1 MAENSGSF
9 LLTVVSDG
17 YDMLDEVAIDKDKF
31 IVGKAEGS
39 DLRLKGWS
47 VSKLHATF
55 LINEGSIFLEDS
67 GSIFG
72 TWIDGERINRLGPL
86 NTGTEIRIGS
96 YTLTLHFNRPP
107 GESSV
112 GRRELDASN
121 DTGNT
126 NARRAPSIDT
136 GNKAPIHAISPH
148 ATVDE
153 ISFDD
158 DILLAEELRN
168 VSVEAVKAAPELRNA
183 TRTQPSASFSPALTA
198 KREIPQ
204 SSHSPGPLP
213 SARPAAQ
220 PAPTERP
227 AHPPSPRPTGAG
239 TQAAAVQARVIDH
252 EFSRWRKTLH
262 EAVLYEIDLRRIDA
276 NKMSEEDLKANVKT
290 LIKEL
295 LGSTFSVPD
304 NIDTEQLTR
313 EVLDEAVGL
322 GPLEPLIAD
331 ESVTEIMVNRFDEIW
346 VERGG
351 RLELSTATFTSDLA
365 VMGAIER
372 IVTPLGRRI
381 DESSPMVDARLK
393 DGSRVNAIVPPLSL
407 RGPTLT
413 IRKFSRRKMI
423 AEDLIKYGSMTDEML
438 HILRSAVE
446 QRLNIV
452 VSGGTGSGKTTFLNM
467 MSAFVPND
475 ERIVTIEDAAELQ
488 LSQPNLVSLESRPPN
503 VEGKGHVAIR
513 DLVRNSLRMR
523 PDRIIVGEC
532 RGGEALDMLQAM
544 NTGHDG
550 SMTTLHANSPRDA
563 LARMEVLVLMAGMN
577 LPVRAIREQISSAV
591 HLIIQLTRYSCG
603 ARKVTAITEVVG
615 IESETVQL
623 QDVFKFHREGLD
635 KNGKTCGEF
644 RYSGMMPAFIERM
657 NNE

>member
-1 MAENSGSF
+1 MAESQSGF
-9 LLTVVSDG
+9 VLMVVADD
-17 YDMLDEVAIDKDKF
+17 YDILDEVFVDQERF
-31 IVGKAEGS
+31 VLGKAES
-39 DLRLKGWS
+39 CDLRLKGWN

-55 LINEGSIFLEDS
+55 LLNEGSVFIEDS

-72 TWIDGERINRLGPL
+72 TWVDGERISRLGPL
-86 NTGTEIRIGS
+86 STNTVIKIGNYS
-96 YTLTLHFNRPP
+96 LTLHTNQDRHEA
-107 GESSV
+107 GV
-112 GRRELDASN
+112 GRERQNLAVN
-121 DTGNT
+121 
-126 NARRAPSIDT
+126 
-136 GNKAPIHAISPH
+136 HAI
-148 ATVDE
+148 TTIEQDYDE
-153 ISFDD
+153 V
-158 DILLAEELRN
+158 LVAERPL
-168 VSVEAVKAAPELRNA
+168 K
-183 TRTQPSASFSPALTA
+183 QAS
-198 KREIPQ
+198 Q
-204 SSHSPGPLP
+204 PLP
-213 SARPAAQ
+213 ASAPRQQFSAPVQAPQPPPPRSAPVAVAATPVSPQAGARP
-220 PAPTERP
+220 
-227 AHPPSPRPTGAG
+227 GAG
-239 TQAAAVQARVIDH
+239 GKQVANIPARVIDL

-262 EAVLYEIDLRRIDA
+262 EAVLHEIDLRRIDA
-276 NKMSEEDLKANVKT
+276 NKMSEHDLKANVKS

-295 LGSTFSVPD
+295 LGTTFSLPD
-304 NIDTEQLTR
+304 NIDTELLTK

-322 GPLEPLIAD
+322 GPLEPMIAD
-331 ESVTEIMVNRFDEIW
+331 ESVTEIMVNRHDEIW

-351 RLELSTATFTSDLA
+351 RLELSSATFTSDLA
-365 VMGAIER
+365 VLGAIER

-381 DESSPMVDARLK
+381 DESSPMVDARLR
-393 DGSRVNAIVPPLSL
+393 DGSRVNAIISPLSL

-413 IRKFSRRKMI
+413 IRKFSRRKMV
-423 AEDLIKYGSMTDEML
+423 AEDLIKYGSMTEDML
-438 HILRSAVE
+438 NILRNAVE

-623 QDVFKFHREGLD
+623 QDIFKFHREGLD
-635 KNGKTCGEF
+635 QNGKTFGEF
-644 RYSGMMPAFIERM
+644 RYSGMKPVFMERM
-657 NNE
+657 ENE

>member
-1 MAENSGSF
+1 MAESQSGF
-9 LLTVVSDG
+9 VLMVVADD
-17 YDMLDEVAIDKDKF
+17 YDILDEVFVDKDRF
-31 IVGKAEGS
+31 VLGKAES
-39 DLRLKGWS
+39 CDLRLKGWN

-55 LINEGSIFLEDS
+55 LLNEGSVFIEDS

-72 TWIDGERINRLGPL
+72 TWVDGERINRLGPL
-86 NTGTEIRIGS
+86 SSNTVIKIGNYS
-96 YTLTLHFNRPP
+96 LTLHTNQERHEA
-107 GESSV
+107 GA
-112 GRRELDASN
+112 GRERQNHAVN
-121 DTGNT
+121 
-126 NARRAPSIDT
+126 
-136 GNKAPIHAISPH
+136 HAISAIEH
-148 ATVDE
+148 DYEEV
-153 ISFDD
+153 
-158 DILLAEELRN
+158 LVAERPLKQA
-168 VSVEAVKAAPELRNA
+168 SQAPAAPRPHIA
-183 TRTQPSASFSPALTA
+183 APIQAPPPPPPRSAPVAAAAAPA
-198 KREIPQ
+198 
-204 SSHSPGPLP
+204 
-213 SARPAAQ
+213 PAA
-220 PAPTERP
+220 PHPGTRP
-227 AHPPSPRPTGAG
+227 GAG
-239 TQAAAVQARVIDH
+239 GKQIANIPARVIDF
-252 EFSRWRKTLH
+252 EFSRWRKALH
-262 EAVLYEIDLRRIDA
+262 EAVLHEIDLRRIDA
-276 NKMSEEDLKANVKT
+276 NKMSEHDLKANVKS

-295 LGSTFSVPD
+295 LSTTFTLPD
-304 NIDTEQLTR
+304 NIDTDLLTK

-322 GPLEPLIAD
+322 GPLEPMIAD
-331 ESVTEIMVNRFDEIW
+331 ESVTEIMVNRHDEIW

-351 RLELSTATFTSDLA
+351 RLELSSATFTSDLA
-365 VMGAIER
+365 VLGAIER

-381 DESSPMVDARLK
+381 DESSPMVDARLR
-393 DGSRVNAIVPPLSL
+393 DGSRVNAIISPLSL

-413 IRKFSRRKMI
+413 IRKFSRRKMV
-423 AEDLIKYGSMTDEML
+423 AEDLIKYGSMTEDML
-438 HILRSAVE
+438 NILRSAVE

-467 MSAFVPND
+467 MSAFVPDD

-623 QDVFKFHREGLD
+623 QDIFKFHREGLD
-635 KNGKTCGEF
+635 HNGKTYGEF
-644 RYSGMMPAFIERM
+644 RYSGMKPVFMERLE
-657 NNE
+657 NE

>member
-1 MAENSGSF
+1 MIAA
-9 LLTVVSDG
+9 DD
-17 YDMLDEVAIDKDKF
+17 YDILDEVFVDKDRF
-31 IVGKAEGS
+31 VLGKADS
-39 DLRLKGWS
+39 CDLRLKGWN
-47 VSKLHATF
+47 VSKKHATF
-55 LINEGSIFLEDS
+55 LINEGSIFIEDS

-72 TWIDGERINRLGPL
+72 TWIDGERISRLGPL
-86 NTGTEIRIGS
+86 NTGTVIKIGN
-96 YTLTLHFNRPP
+96 YALTLHTNQQDAGGGRGRQP
-107 GESSV
+107 GADPLTE
-112 GRRELDASN
+112 GR
-121 DTGNT
+121 GG
-126 NARRAPSIDT
+126 ARAMQNVAVS
-136 GNKAPIHAISPH
+136 KAIAAIEH
-148 ATVDE
+148 DFEDE
-153 ISFDD
+153 V
-158 DILLAEELRN
+158 LLAEKPTHQPRA
-168 VSVEAVKAAPELRNA
+168 EAVTAPRQPAAAPPVRP
-183 TRTQPSASFSPALTA
+183 PSAPAA
-198 KREIPQ
+198 ASAEPEPQ
-204 SSHSPGPLP
+204 QQSH
-213 SARPAAQ
+213 AVRPAAGGKQ
-220 PAPTERP
+220 VANIP
-227 AHPPSPRPTGAG
+227 
-239 TQAAAVQARVIDH
+239 ARVVDL

-262 EAVLYEIDLRRIDA
+262 EAVLHEIDLRRIDA
-276 NKMSEEDLKANVKT
+276 NKMSEHDLKANVKS

-295 LGSTFSVPD
+295 LSTTFNLPEG
-304 NIDTEQLTR
+304 IDTERLTK

-322 GPLEPLIAD
+322 GPLEPMIAD
-331 ESVTEIMVNRFDEIW
+331 DSVTEIMVNRHDEIW

-351 RLELSTATFTSDLA
+351 RLELSSATFTSDLA
-365 VMGAIER
+365 VLGAIER

-381 DESSPMVDARLK
+381 DESSPMVDARLR
-393 DGSRVNAIVPPLSL
+393 DGSRVNAIISPLSL

-413 IRKFSRRKMI
+413 IRKFSRRKMV
-423 AEDLIKYGSMTDEML
+423 AEDLIKYGSMTEDML
-438 HILRSAVE
+438 NILRSAVE

-623 QDVFKFHREGLD
+623 QDIFKFHREGID
-635 KNGKTCGEF
+635 HNGKTFGEF
-644 RYSGMMPAFIERM
+644 RYSGMKPAFIERM
-657 NNE
+657 DNE

>member
-1 MAENSGSF
+1 M
-9 LLTVVSDG
+9 VVADD
-17 YDMLDEVAIDKDKF
+17 YDILDEVYVDKERF
-31 IVGKAEGS
+31 VLGKGEGC
-39 DLRLKGWS
+39 DLRLKGWN

-55 LINEGSIFLEDS
+55 LLNEGSVFIEDS

-72 TWIDGERINRLGPL
+72 TWVDGERVNRLGPL
-86 NTGTEIRIGS
+86 SSNTVIKIGNYS
-96 YTLTLHFNRPP
+96 LTLHTNQQ
-107 GESSV
+107 GHEASV
-112 GRRELDASN
+112 GRERQN
-121 DTGNT
+121 
-126 NARRAPSIDT
+126 RAV
-136 GNKAPIHAISPH
+136 NHAISSIEH
-148 ATVDE
+148 DFEEV
-153 ISFDD
+153 
-158 DILLAEELRN
+158 LVAERPLKQA
-168 VSVEAVKAAPELRNA
+168 SQPLPPAAPRQQFA
-183 TRTQPSASFSPALTA
+183 TPVQAPPPPAPSRPVPIAVAA
-198 KREIPQ
+198 
-204 SSHSPGPLP
+204 
-213 SARPAAQ
+213 APAAMPQ
-220 PAPTERP
+220 GSRP
-227 AHPPSPRPTGAG
+227 GAG
-239 TQAAAVQARVIDH
+239 GKQVANIPARVIDL

-262 EAVLYEIDLRRIDA
+262 EAVLHEIDLRRIDA
-276 NKMSEEDLKANVKT
+276 NKMSEHDLKANVKS

-295 LGSTFSVPD
+295 LSTTFSLPD
-304 NIDTEQLTR
+304 NIDTELLTK

-322 GPLEPLIAD
+322 GPLEPMIAD
-331 ESVTEIMVNRFDEIW
+331 DSVTEIMVNRHDEIW

-351 RLELSTATFTSDLA
+351 RLELSSATFTSDLA
-365 VMGAIER
+365 VLGAIER

-381 DESSPMVDARLK
+381 DESSPMVDARLR
-393 DGSRVNAIVPPLSL
+393 DGSRVNAIISPLSL

-413 IRKFSRRKMI
+413 IRKFSRRKMV
-423 AEDLIKYGSMTDEML
+423 AEDLIKYGSMTEDML
-438 HILRSAVE
+438 NILRSAVE

-615 IESETVQL
+615 IESETIQL
-623 QDVFKFHREGLD
+623 QDIFKFHREGLD
-635 KNGKTCGEF
+635 QNGKTFGEF
-644 RYSGMMPAFIERM
+644 RYSGMKPVFMERLE
-657 NNE
+657 NE

>member
-1 MAENSGSF
+1 MADISGSF

-17 YDMLDEVAIDKDKF
+17 YDTLDEVAITKDKF
-31 IVGKAEGS
+31 IVGKADGS

-72 TWIDGERINRLGPL
+72 TWIEGERINRLGPL
-86 NTGTEIRIGS
+86 NAGTEIRIGG
-96 YTLTLHFNRPP
+96 YTLTLHVNRQ
-107 GESSV
+107 GDTSAS
-112 GRRELDASN
+112 RRELDDPNEAN
-121 DTGNT
+121 NA
-126 NARRAPSIDT
+126 NARRALSANMHNNPPNHSTRPS
-136 GNKAPIHAISPH
+136 

-158 DILLAEELRN
+158 DVLLADDLLDASAERVPRAQER
-168 VSVEAVKAAPELRNA
+168 APQPVKAPSTAAFTPTVTARHESA
-183 TRTQPSASFSPALTA
+183 T
-198 KREIPQ
+198 
-204 SSHSPGPLP
+204 SSNPPPIL
-213 SARPAAQ
+213 RPATKPERTERAEQ
-220 PAPTERP
+220 PA
-227 AHPPSPRPTGAG
+227 SSRPTSAG
-239 TQAAAVQARVIDH
+239 TQAPAVQARVIDH

-295 LGSTFSVPD
+295 LASTFNVPD

-351 RLELSTATFTSDLA
+351 RLELSAATFTSDLA

>member
-1 MAENSGSF
+1 MMKTQSRF
-9 LLTVVSDG
+9 LLTVVSDD
-17 YDMLDEVAIDKDKF
+17 YDILDEVLIDKERF
-31 IVGKAEGS
+31 VIGKADGS
-39 DLRLKGWS
+39 DLRLKGWNI
-47 VSKLHATF
+47 SKLHATF
-55 LINEGSIFLEDS
+55 LIDDGSVFIEDS

-72 TWIDGERINRLGPL
+72 TWVDGERINRLGPL
-86 NTGTEIRIGS
+86 VNNTAVKIGN
-96 YTLTLHFNRPP
+96 YVLTLYTDSAQ
-107 GESSV
+107 ESGADRAPQPAVKPEILNVPSAAKD
-112 GRRELDASN
+112 RELEQAPLITPKDDRLADERQPSTKQQVATTEPSVSSLRSVQPKETVASA
-121 DTGNT
+121 DE
-126 NARRAPSIDT
+126 
-136 GNKAPIHAISPH
+136 
-148 ATVDE
+148 ATQ
-153 ISFDD
+153 SG
-158 DILLAEELRN
+158 N
-168 VSVEAVKAAPELRNA
+168 VS
-183 TRTQPSASFSPALTA
+183 
-198 KREIPQ
+198 
-204 SSHSPGPLP
+204 G
-213 SARPAAQ
+213 
-220 PAPTERP
+220 
-227 AHPPSPRPTGAG
+227 
-239 TQAAAVQARVIDH
+239 RVIDL
-252 EFSRWRKTLH
+252 EFARWRKTLH
-262 EAVLYEIDLRRIDA
+262 NAVLHEIDLRRIDA
-276 NKMSEEDLKANVKT
+276 NKMSEQDLKANVKS

-295 LGSTFSVPD
+295 LGSTFNVPD
-304 NIDTEQLTR
+304 HIDTEILTK

-322 GPLEPLIAD
+322 GPLEPMIAD
-331 ESVTEIMVNRFDEIW
+331 EGITEIMVNRHDEIW

-351 RLELSTATFTSDLA
+351 RLELSTATFTSDIA
-365 VMGAIER
+365 VLGAIER

-381 DESSPMVDARLK
+381 DESSPMVDARLR
-393 DGSRVNAIVPPLSL
+393 DGSRVNAIIPPLSL

-413 IRKFSRRKMI
+413 IRKFSRRKMV
-423 AEDLIKYGSMTDEML
+423 AEDLIKYGSMTADML

-467 MSAFVPND
+467 MSAFVPDD
-475 ERIVTIEDAAELQ
+475 ERIVTVEDAAELQ

-623 QDVFKFHREGLD
+623 QDIFKFQRDGLD
-635 KNGKTCGEF
+635 QHGKTRGEF
-644 RYSGMMPAFIERM
+644 CYSGMKPAFIERM
-657 NNE
+657 DHE

>member
-1 MAENSGSF
+1 MADTSGSF

-17 YDMLDEVAIDKDKF
+17 YDTLDEVAINKDKF

-72 TWIDGERINRLGPL
+72 TWIEGERINRLGPL
-86 NTGTEIRIGS
+86 NAGTEIRIGS
-96 YTLTLHFNRPP
+96 YTLTLHVNRQ
-107 GESSV
+107 GEATA
-112 GRRELDASN
+112 GRRELDEPNEASKA
-121 DTGNT
+121 D
-126 NARRAPSIDT
+126 ARRALSANMRGNPPTHSPVPS
-136 GNKAPIHAISPH
+136 

-158 DILLAEELRN
+158 DVLLADDLRDA
-168 VSVEAVKAAPELRNA
+168 SAEPMPRAQERSPQPVKA
-183 TRTQPSASFSPALTA
+183 PSTASFAPPVTPRHESTVSSTPPA
-198 KREIPQ
+198 P
-204 SSHSPGPLP
+204 
-213 SARPAAQ
+213 RPAAKPERAARAEQ
-220 PAPTERP
+220 PA
-227 AHPPSPRPTGAG
+227 SPRPNSAG
-239 TQAAAVQARVIDH
+239 TQAPAIQARVIDH

-295 LGSTFSVPD
+295 LGSTFNVPD

-351 RLELSTATFTSDLA
+351 RLELSAATFTSDLA

>member
-1 MAENSGSF
+1 MAESQSGF
-9 LLTVVSDG
+9 VLMVVADD
-17 YDMLDEVAIDKDKF
+17 YDILDEVYVDKERF
-31 IVGKAEGS
+31 VLGKGEGC
-39 DLRLKGWS
+39 DLRLKGWN

-55 LINEGSIFLEDS
+55 LLNEGSVFIEDS

-72 TWIDGERINRLGPL
+72 TWVDGERVNRLGPL
-86 NTGTEIRIGS
+86 SSNTVIKIGNYS
-96 YTLTLHFNRPP
+96 LTLHTNQQ
-107 GESSV
+107 GHEASV
-112 GRRELDASN
+112 GRERQN
-121 DTGNT
+121 
-126 NARRAPSIDT
+126 RAV
-136 GNKAPIHAISPH
+136 NHAISSIEH
-148 ATVDE
+148 DFEEV
-153 ISFDD
+153 
-158 DILLAEELRN
+158 LVAERPLKQA
-168 VSVEAVKAAPELRNA
+168 SQPLPPAAPRQQFA
-183 TRTQPSASFSPALTA
+183 TPVQAPPPPAPSRPVPIAVAA
-198 KREIPQ
+198 
-204 SSHSPGPLP
+204 
-213 SARPAAQ
+213 APAAMPQ
-220 PAPTERP
+220 GSRP
-227 AHPPSPRPTGAG
+227 GAG
-239 TQAAAVQARVIDH
+239 GKQVANIPARVIDL

-262 EAVLYEIDLRRIDA
+262 EAVLHEIDLRRIDA
-276 NKMSEEDLKANVKT
+276 NKMSEHDLKANVKS

-295 LGSTFSVPD
+295 LNTTFSLPD
-304 NIDTEQLTR
+304 NIDTELLTK

-322 GPLEPLIAD
+322 GPLEPMIAD
-331 ESVTEIMVNRFDEIW
+331 DSVTEIMVNRHDEIW

-351 RLELSTATFTSDLA
+351 RLELSSATFTSDLA
-365 VMGAIER
+365 VLGAIER

-381 DESSPMVDARLK
+381 DESSPMVDARLR
-393 DGSRVNAIVPPLSL
+393 DGSRVNAIISPLSL

-413 IRKFSRRKMI
+413 IRKFSRRKMV
-423 AEDLIKYGSMTDEML
+423 AEDLIKYGSMTEDML
-438 HILRSAVE
+438 NILRSAVE

-615 IESETVQL
+615 IESETIQL
-623 QDVFKFHREGLD
+623 QDIFKFHREGLD
-635 KNGKTCGEF
+635 QNGKTFGEF
-644 RYSGMMPAFIERM
+644 RYSGMKPVFMERLE
-657 NNE
+657 NE

>member
-1 MAENSGSF
+1 M
-9 LLTVVSDG
+9 VVADD
-17 YDMLDEVAIDKDKF
+17 YDILDEVYVDKERF
-31 IVGKAEGS
+31 VLGKGEGC
-39 DLRLKGWS
+39 DLRLKGWN

-55 LINEGSIFLEDS
+55 LLNEGSVFIEDS

-72 TWIDGERINRLGPL
+72 TWVDGERVNRLGPL
-86 NTGTEIRIGS
+86 SSNTVIKIGNYS
-96 YTLTLHFNRPP
+96 LTLHTNQQ
-107 GESSV
+107 GHEASV
-112 GRRELDASN
+112 GRERQN
-121 DTGNT
+121 
-126 NARRAPSIDT
+126 RAV
-136 GNKAPIHAISPH
+136 NHAISSIEH
-148 ATVDE
+148 DFEEV
-153 ISFDD
+153 
-158 DILLAEELRN
+158 LVAERPLKQA
-168 VSVEAVKAAPELRNA
+168 SQPLPPAAPRQQFA
-183 TRTQPSASFSPALTA
+183 TPVQAPPPPAPSRPVPIAVAA
-198 KREIPQ
+198 
-204 SSHSPGPLP
+204 
-213 SARPAAQ
+213 APAAMPQ
-220 PAPTERP
+220 GSRP
-227 AHPPSPRPTGAG
+227 GAG
-239 TQAAAVQARVIDH
+239 GKQVANIPARVIDL

-262 EAVLYEIDLRRIDA
+262 EAVLHEIDLRRIDA
-276 NKMSEEDLKANVKT
+276 NKMSEHDLKANVKS

-295 LGSTFSVPD
+295 LNTTFSLPD
-304 NIDTEQLTR
+304 NIDTELLTK

-322 GPLEPLIAD
+322 GPLEPMIAD
-331 ESVTEIMVNRFDEIW
+331 DSVTEIMVNRHDEIW

-351 RLELSTATFTSDLA
+351 RLELSSATFTSDLA
-365 VMGAIER
+365 VLGAIER

-381 DESSPMVDARLK
+381 DESSPMVDARLR
-393 DGSRVNAIVPPLSL
+393 DGSRVNAIISPLSL

-413 IRKFSRRKMI
+413 IRKFSRRKMV
-423 AEDLIKYGSMTDEML
+423 AEDLIKYGSMTEDML
-438 HILRSAVE
+438 NILRSAVE

-615 IESETVQL
+615 IESETIQL
-623 QDVFKFHREGLD
+623 QDIFKFHREGLD
-635 KNGKTCGEF
+635 QNGKTFGEF
-644 RYSGMMPAFIERM
+644 RYSGMKPVFMERLE
-657 NNE
+657 NE

>member
-1 MAENSGSF
+1 M
-9 LLTVVSDG
+9 VVADD
-17 YDMLDEVAIDKDKF
+17 YDILDEVFVDKDRF
-31 IVGKAEGS
+31 VLGKAES
-39 DLRLKGWS
+39 CDLRLKGWN

-55 LINEGSIFLEDS
+55 LLNEGSVFIEDS

-72 TWIDGERINRLGPL
+72 TWVDGERINRLGPL
-86 NTGTEIRIGS
+86 STGTVIKIGNYS
-96 YTLTLHFNRPP
+96 LTLHTNQQAHETGAGRERQNRA
-107 GESSV
+107 V
-112 GRRELDASN
+112 N
-121 DTGNT
+121 
-126 NARRAPSIDT
+126 
-136 GNKAPIHAISPH
+136 HAIS
-148 ATVDE
+148 AIEQDYEEV
-153 ISFDD
+153 
-158 DILLAEELRN
+158 LVAERPLKQA
-168 VSVEAVKAAPELRNA
+168 SQPLPAVAPRQQFAEPVQAPPPPPPPRAAPVA
-183 TRTQPSASFSPALTA
+183 AAAAPAAPAPAPQQP
-198 KREIPQ
+198 
-204 SSHSPGPLP
+204 G
-213 SARPAAQ
+213 ARP
-220 PAPTERP
+220 
-227 AHPPSPRPTGAG
+227 GAG
-239 TQAAAVQARVIDH
+239 GKQVANIPARVIDF

-262 EAVLYEIDLRRIDA
+262 EAVLHEIDLRRIDA
-276 NKMSEEDLKANVKT
+276 NKMSEHDLKANVKS

-295 LGSTFSVPD
+295 LSTTFTLPD
-304 NIDTEQLTR
+304 NIDTELLTK

-322 GPLEPLIAD
+322 GPLEPMIAD
-331 ESVTEIMVNRFDEIW
+331 ESVTEIMVNRHDEIW

-351 RLELSTATFTSDLA
+351 RLELSSATFTSDLA
-365 VMGAIER
+365 VLGAIER

-381 DESSPMVDARLK
+381 DESSPMVDARLR
-393 DGSRVNAIVPPLSL
+393 DGSRVNAIISPLSL

-413 IRKFSRRKMI
+413 IRKFSRRKMV
-423 AEDLIKYGSMTDEML
+423 AEDLIKYGSMTEDML
-438 HILRSAVE
+438 NILRSAVE

-591 HLIIQLTRYSCG
+591 
-603 ARKVTAITEVVG
+603 
-615 IESETVQL
+615 
-623 QDVFKFHREGLD
+623 
-635 KNGKTCGEF
+635 
-644 RYSGMMPAFIERM
+644 
-657 NNE
+657 

>member
-1 MAENSGSF
+1 M
-9 LLTVVSDG
+9 VVADD
-17 YDMLDEVAIDKDKF
+17 YDILEEVFVDKERF
-31 IVGKAEGS
+31 VLGKAES
-39 DLRLKGWS
+39 CDLRLKGWN

-55 LINEGSIFLEDS
+55 LLNEGSVFIEDS

-72 TWIDGERINRLGPL
+72 TWVDGERINRLGPL
-86 NTGTEIRIGS
+86 STNTVIKIGNYS
-96 YTLTLHFNRPP
+96 LTLHTNQDRHEA
-107 GESSV
+107 GV
-112 GRRELDASN
+112 GRERQNLAVNHAIAAIEHDYEEVLVAERPLKQASQPLS
-121 DTGNT
+121 
-126 NARRAPSIDT
+126 ASAPRQQFSAPVQAPPPALPRSAPAAVAAPS
-136 GNKAPIHAISPH
+136 AP
-148 ATVDE
+148 
-153 ISFDD
+153 
-158 DILLAEELRN
+158 L
-168 VSVEAVKAAPELRNA
+168 
-183 TRTQPSASFSPALTA
+183 QP
-198 KREIPQ
+198 
-204 SSHSPGPLP
+204 G
-213 SARPAAQ
+213 ARP
-220 PAPTERP
+220 
-227 AHPPSPRPTGAG
+227 GAG
-239 TQAAAVQARVIDH
+239 GKQVANIPARVIDL

-262 EAVLYEIDLRRIDA
+262 EAVLHEIDLRRIDA
-276 NKMSEEDLKANVKT
+276 NKMSEHDLKANVKS

-295 LGSTFSVPD
+295 LGTTFTLPD
-304 NIDTEQLTR
+304 NIDTELLTK

-322 GPLEPLIAD
+322 GPLEPMIAD
-331 ESVTEIMVNRFDEIW
+331 ESVTEIMVNRHDEIW

-351 RLELSTATFTSDLA
+351 RLELSSATFTSDLA
-365 VMGAIER
+365 VLGAIER

-381 DESSPMVDARLK
+381 DESSPMVDARLR
-393 DGSRVNAIVPPLSL
+393 DGSRVNAIISPLSL

-413 IRKFSRRKMI
+413 IRKFSRRKMV
-423 AEDLIKYGSMTDEML
+423 AEDLIKYGSMTEEML
-438 HILRSAVE
+438 NILRSAVE

-467 MSAFVPND
+467 MSAFVPDD

-623 QDVFKFHREGLD
+623 QDIFKFHREGLD
-635 KNGKTCGEF
+635 HNGKTYGEF
-644 RYSGMMPAFIERM
+644 RYSGMKPVFMERLE
-657 NNE
+657 NE

>member
-1 MAENSGSF
+1 M
-9 LLTVVSDG
+9 VVADD
-17 YDMLDEVAIDKDKF
+17 YDILDEVYVDKERF
-31 IVGKAEGS
+31 VLGKGEGC
-39 DLRLKGWS
+39 DLRLKGWN

-55 LINEGSIFLEDS
+55 LLNEGSVFIEDS

-72 TWIDGERINRLGPL
+72 TWVDGERVNRLGPL
-86 NTGTEIRIGS
+86 SSNTVIKIGNYS
-96 YTLTLHFNRPP
+96 LTLHTNQQ
-107 GESSV
+107 GHEASV
-112 GRRELDASN
+112 GRERQN
-121 DTGNT
+121 
-126 NARRAPSIDT
+126 RAV
-136 GNKAPIHAISPH
+136 NHAISSIEH
-148 ATVDE
+148 DFEEV
-153 ISFDD
+153 
-158 DILLAEELRN
+158 LVAERPLKQA
-168 VSVEAVKAAPELRNA
+168 SQPLPPAAPRQQFA
-183 TRTQPSASFSPALTA
+183 TPVQAPPPPAPSRPVPIAVAA
-198 KREIPQ
+198 
-204 SSHSPGPLP
+204 
-213 SARPAAQ
+213 APAAMPQ
-220 PAPTERP
+220 GSRP
-227 AHPPSPRPTGAG
+227 GAG
-239 TQAAAVQARVIDH
+239 GKQVANIPARVIDL

-262 EAVLYEIDLRRIDA
+262 EAVLHEIDLRRIDA
-276 NKMSEEDLKANVKT
+276 NKMSEHDLKANVKS

-295 LGSTFSVPD
+295 LNTTFSLPD
-304 NIDTEQLTR
+304 NIDTELLTK

-322 GPLEPLIAD
+322 GPLEPMIAD
-331 ESVTEIMVNRFDEIW
+331 DSVTEIMVNRHDEIW

-351 RLELSTATFTSDLA
+351 RLELSSATFTSDLA
-365 VMGAIER
+365 VLGAIER

-381 DESSPMVDARLK
+381 DESSPMVDARLR
-393 DGSRVNAIVPPLSL
+393 DGSRVNAIISPLSL

-413 IRKFSRRKMI
+413 IRKFSRRKMV
-423 AEDLIKYGSMTDEML
+423 AEDLIKYGSMTEDML
-438 HILRSAVE
+438 NILRSAVE

-615 IESETVQL
+615 IESETIQL
-623 QDVFKFHREGLD
+623 QGDRKSVV
-635 KNGKTCGEF
+635 
-644 RYSGMMPAFIERM
+644 
-657 NNE
+657 

>member
-1 MAENSGSF
+1 MAESQSGF
-9 LLTVVSDG
+9 VLMVVADD
-17 YDMLDEVAIDKDKF
+17 YDILDEVYVDKERF
-31 IVGKAEGS
+31 VLGKGEGC
-39 DLRLKGWS
+39 DLRLKGWN

-55 LINEGSIFLEDS
+55 LLNEGSVFIEDS

-72 TWIDGERINRLGPL
+72 TWVDGERVNRLGPL
-86 NTGTEIRIGS
+86 SSNTVIKIGNYS
-96 YTLTLHFNRPP
+96 LTLHTNQQ
-107 GESSV
+107 GHEASV
-112 GRRELDASN
+112 GRERQN
-121 DTGNT
+121 
-126 NARRAPSIDT
+126 RAV
-136 GNKAPIHAISPH
+136 NHAISSIEH
-148 ATVDE
+148 DFEEV
-153 ISFDD
+153 
-158 DILLAEELRN
+158 LVAERPLKQA
-168 VSVEAVKAAPELRNA
+168 SQPLPPAAPRQQFA
-183 TRTQPSASFSPALTA
+183 TPVQAPPPPAPSRPVPIAVAA
-198 KREIPQ
+198 
-204 SSHSPGPLP
+204 
-213 SARPAAQ
+213 APAAMPQ
-220 PAPTERP
+220 GSRP
-227 AHPPSPRPTGAG
+227 GAG
-239 TQAAAVQARVIDH
+239 GKQVANIPARVIDL

-262 EAVLYEIDLRRIDA
+262 EAVLHEIDLRRIDA
-276 NKMSEEDLKANVKT
+276 NKMSEHDLKANVKS

-295 LGSTFSVPD
+295 LSTTFSLPD
-304 NIDTEQLTR
+304 NIDTELLTK

-322 GPLEPLIAD
+322 GPLEPMIAD
-331 ESVTEIMVNRFDEIW
+331 DSVTEIMVNRHDEIW

-351 RLELSTATFTSDLA
+351 RLELSSATFTSDLA
-365 VMGAIER
+365 VLGAIER

-381 DESSPMVDARLK
+381 DESSPMVDARLR
-393 DGSRVNAIVPPLSL
+393 DGSRVNAIISPLSL

-413 IRKFSRRKMI
+413 IRKFSRRKMV
-423 AEDLIKYGSMTDEML
+423 AEDLIKYGSMTEDML
-438 HILRSAVE
+438 NILRSAVE

-615 IESETVQL
+615 IESETIQL
-623 QDVFKFHREGLD
+623 QDIFKFHREGLD
-635 KNGKTCGEF
+635 QNGKTFGEF
-644 RYSGMMPAFIERM
+644 RYSGMKPVFMERLE
-657 NNE
+657 NE

>member
-1 MAENSGSF
+1 M
-9 LLTVVSDG
+9 VVADD
-17 YDMLDEVAIDKDKF
+17 YDILDEVYVDKERF
-31 IVGKAEGS
+31 VLGKGES
-39 DLRLKGWS
+39 CDLRLKGWN

-55 LINEGSIFLEDS
+55 LLNEGSVFIEDS

-72 TWIDGERINRLGPL
+72 TWVDGERVNRLGPL
-86 NTGTEIRIGS
+86 SSNTVIKIGNYS
-96 YTLTLHFNRPP
+96 LTLHTNQQ
-107 GESSV
+107 GHEASV
-112 GRRELDASN
+112 GRERQN
-121 DTGNT
+121 
-126 NARRAPSIDT
+126 RAV
-136 GNKAPIHAISPH
+136 NHAISTIEH
-148 ATVDE
+148 DFEEV
-153 ISFDD
+153 
-158 DILLAEELRN
+158 LVAERPLKQA
-168 VSVEAVKAAPELRNA
+168 SQPLPAAAPRQQFA
-183 TRTQPSASFSPALTA
+183 APAQAAPSRPAPA
-198 KREIPQ
+198 AVAAAAA
-204 SSHSPGPLP
+204 PLP
-213 SARPAAQ
+213 QGSRP
-220 PAPTERP
+220 
-227 AHPPSPRPTGAG
+227 GAG
-239 TQAAAVQARVIDH
+239 GKQVANIPARVIDL

-262 EAVLYEIDLRRIDA
+262 EAVLHEIDLRRIDA
-276 NKMSEEDLKANVKT
+276 NKMSEDDLKANVKS

-295 LGSTFSVPD
+295 LSTTFSLPD
-304 NIDTEQLTR
+304 NIDTELLTK

-322 GPLEPLIAD
+322 GPLEPMIAD
-331 ESVTEIMVNRFDEIW
+331 DSVTEIMVNRHDEIW

-351 RLELSTATFTSDLA
+351 RLELSSATFTSDLA
-365 VMGAIER
+365 VLGAIER

-381 DESSPMVDARLK
+381 DESSPMVDARLR
-393 DGSRVNAIVPPLSL
+393 DGSRVNAIISPLSL

-413 IRKFSRRKMI
+413 IRKFSRRKMV
-423 AEDLIKYGSMTDEML
+423 AEDLIKYGSMTEDML
-438 HILRSAVE
+438 NILRSAVE

-615 IESETVQL
+615 IESETIQL
-623 QDVFKFHREGLD
+623 QDIFKFHREGLD
-635 KNGKTCGEF
+635 QNGKTFGEF
-644 RYSGMMPAFIERM
+644 RYSGMKPVFMERLE
-657 NNE
+657 NE

>member
-1 MAENSGSF
+1 MADTSGSF

-17 YDMLDEVAIDKDKF
+17 YDTLDEVAINKDKF

-72 TWIDGERINRLGPL
+72 TWIEGERINRLGPL
-86 NTGTEIRIGS
+86 NAGTEIRIGS
-96 YTLTLHFNRPP
+96 YTLTLHLNRQGQAPA
-107 GESSV
+107 
-112 GRRELDASN
+112 GRRELDDPSEASN
-121 DTGNT
+121 
-126 NARRAPSIDT
+126 AESRRALSANMRDNP
-136 GNKAPIHAISPH
+136 PIHSTAPS

-158 DILLAEELRN
+158 DVLLADDLRDAAAEPMPRAKER
-168 VSVEAVKAAPELRNA
+168 VPQPAMTQSAASFAAPVTVRQE
-183 TRTQPSASFSPALTA
+183 SAASSTPPPA
-198 KREIPQ
+198 P
-204 SSHSPGPLP
+204 
-213 SARPAAQ
+213 RPAIKPERTERKEQ
-220 PAPTERP
+220 PA
-227 AHPPSPRPTGAG
+227 SPRPTSAG
-239 TQAAAVQARVIDH
+239 TQAPAIQARVIDH

-295 LGSTFSVPD
+295 LGSTFNVPD

-351 RLELSTATFTSDLA
+351 RLELSAATFTSDLA